1 MNRGVHRVIY
11 DDGCA
16 YCVRQMRRVQRLDW
30 GRRFRAVPRSS
41 PEAAALGLAPSA
53 LATAIHCVTRD
64 GRVLRGAACLRFVGL
79 RLPLVAPLAALL
91 WLPGALRLAGR
102 VYEWISRRRHRLGAI
117 ASRPSGGAP
126 PGGAAPPVC
135 RKDAAQSE
143 GLPGHAAG
151 RPGPCELR

>member
-11 DDGCA
+11 DDDCA
-16 YCVRQMRRVQRLDW
+16 FCVRQVRRMHRLDW

-53 LATAIHCVTRD
+53 LATAVHCVTRD

-91 WLPGALRLAGR
+91 WLPGALALAER
-102 VYEWISRRRHRLGAI
+102 IYARISRGRYRWGVGHPCRGPECGSVGA
-117 ASRPSGGAP
+117 SSPNPTGGR
-126 PGGAAPPVC
+126 G
-135 RKDAAQSE
+135 
-143 GLPGHAAG
+143 
-151 RPGPCELR
+151 